1 MAGGGLFIA
10 IEGFEGAGKTT
21 RTKALQTA
29 VRERSDRRCEV
40 VREPGGDP
48 FAEEL
53 RELLKASPHQITPWA
68 EVFTFCAA
76 RANML
81 ALKVKPLLEA
91 GAVVISD
98 RNYISTVAYQGWGN
112 HWPAAELER
121 LRSVCSVAAQVA
133 PPDLTLVLNV
143 AYETAL
149 QRLASRGEASDRF
162 EARGQDYLRAV
173 LDGYIKE
180 ARLHNYPIIDGNQ
193 LPDKVDVA
201 IWQEVKPHLL
211 T

>member
-1 MAGGGLFIA
+1 MAGKGLFIA

-21 RTKALQTA
+21 RANALQA
-29 VRERSDRRCEV
+29 AIHERLGGGCEV

-53 RELLKASPHQITPWA
+53 RQLLKASTHQITPWA

-91 GAVVISD
+91 GLVVISD
-98 RNYISTVAYQGWGN
+98 RNYISTVVYQGWGN

-121 LRSVCSVAAQVA
+121 LRSVCSIAIQPA
-133 PPDLTLVLNV
+133 PPDLTLVLDV
-143 AYETAL
+143 TYQTAL
-149 QRLASRGEASDRF
+149 QRLSTRGEASDRF
-162 EARGQDYLRAV
+162 EARGQKYLEAV
-173 LDGYIKE
+173 LRGYIEE
-180 ARLHNYPIIDGNQ
+180 ARLGHYPIIDGNQ
-193 LPDKVDVA
+193 PPAQVDAA
-201 IWQEVKPHLL
+201 IWQEVEPQLSA
-211 T
+211 